1 LRRQATQA
9 LAFILSERLDNRP
22 LLDTETISHYE
33 LVFEGGIVD
42 GRNESDVR
50 SSFTKHFG
58 ESLAQRVFGATRTV
72 LKKNLHHDAALKLQR
87 QSRTLGMETT
97 LSHEGPVA
105 TELSLVE
112 EQQPANDDSAAESP
126 VVEKPPEPGVVAS
139 RPRAPKVKQNKT
151 IAPSEIDSSYS
162 GEPGRPEKVSTA
174 YCVHLGIVAVLMVLL
189 PMVYISAMY
198 AVAYGTWWHATN
210 NFDLIESYLGV
221 VWYAVPILGGGLITL
236 FFLKPLV
243 AGSSAREPQP
253 VRLDPDKE
261 PTIFHL
267 VDSITEALGA
277 PMPTEILVDA
287 DVNASASLRRG
298 ALSKDLTLTIGM
310 PLFYGM
316 RIEQLT
322 GVLAHEFGHFAQQYG
337 MRFATVIHYI
347 NYWFYRQAHME
358 DGWDDMIES
367 WGESENLIGTLS
379 AIFAKLGAFLVRLLL
394 MLLAWFASMLSS
406 GLSRHMEF
414 DADQY
419 QVELTGS
426 SAYEDLARRMRV
438 LAAGHVAANEM
449 AAAGLTEGRLPDN
462 IPTLAAEIAESFD
475 ETTRKK
481 IIAEIEEVNSTVFDT
496 HPPDLE
502 RMAAANKL
510 NRAGVFRNDESALKL
525 LRDPGRLG
533 MHVTLQWYRA
543 HGLEVEPKDLM
554 TNSSF
559 KASMQ
564 SA

>member
-1 LRRQATQA
+1 M
-9 LAFILSERLDNRP
+9 
-22 LLDTETISHYE
+22 LDTETINHYE

-42 GRNESDVR
+42 GRDESDVR
-50 SSFTKHFG
+50 MSFSKHFG
-58 ESLAQRVFGATRTV
+58 ESLAQREFGATRTV
-72 LKKNLHHDAALKLQR
+72 LKKNLHHDAAVKLQR
-87 QSRTLGMETT
+87 QFRTLGMETT

-112 EQQPANDDSAAESP
+112 EQEPANDASP
-126 VVEKPPEPGVVAS
+126 ADTPAVETPREPGVMAA

-151 IAPSEIDSSYS
+151 ITPSEIDDSYA

-174 YCVHLGIVAVLMVLL
+174 YCLHLGIVAVLMVLL
-189 PMVYISAMY
+189 PMVYVSAMSV
-198 AVAYGTWWHATN
+198 VAYGTWWHATN
-210 NFDLIESYLGV
+210 NFDIIESYLGV
-221 VWYAVPILGGGLITL
+221 IWYAVPILGGGLLTL
-236 FFLKPLV
+236 FFLKPLI
-243 AGSSAREPQP
+243 AGSSVREPQP

-358 DGWDDMIES
+358 DGWDDMIDA

-379 AIFAKLGAFLVRLLL
+379 AVLAKLGAFLVRLLL

-414 DADQY
+414 DADRY

-438 LAAGHVAANEM
+438 LAAGHAAANEL
-449 AAAGLTEGRLPDN
+449 AAAGLAEGRLPDN
-462 IPTLAAEIAESFD
+462 IPTLAAEITASFD
-475 ETTRKK
+475 DATIKK

-510 NRAGVFRNDESALKL
+510 DRAGVFRNGDSALKL
-525 LRDPGRLG
+525 LREPGRLG